1 MDLVSGRSSLFSF
14 QGTATRYLPFSY
26 LRESFTLPKASLSSS
41 VSTSLPSQSEPNFS
55 RLVDVT
61 TGFFSLAPY
70 RFSSEQGTDNV
81 RSCSR
86 GLVFVRRTNTAQP
99 KWSVSG
105 DGSTIFSTEINVRIM
120 ELSVINANQKMDK
133 PIICRLGKIALGQ
146 MPPFI
151 LMVLPVHNSVISA
164 DTFLGLFP
172 LKTCHLHFR
181 F

>member
-1 MDLVSGRSSLFSF
+1 MDLVSGRLGLFSF
-14 QGTATRYLPFSY
+14 QGRATRYLPFSY
-26 LRESFTLPKASLSSS
+26 LRESFTLPKASS
-41 VSTSLPSQSEPNFS
+41 VSTSLPSRSEPNFS

-151 LMVLPVHNSVISA
+151 LMVLPVHNSVIAS
-164 DTFLGLFP
+164 DFLR
-172 LKTCHLHFR
+172 TR
-181 F
+181 FWAYFL